1 MGALLEREAAAVG
14 STGGT
19 TPNCD
24 MVVMF
29 QGERTL
35 SVLIPDG
42 VGGDMGYFMKGV

>member
-1 MGALLEREAAAVG
+1 
-14 STGGT
+14 
-19 TPNCD
+19 
-24 MVVMF
+24 MVAMF